1 MGGEN
6 ETSKNALTEL
16 YYNLSLEVLSE
27 EYTESAAYQ
36 AIGNLV
42 VEISFELQKS
52 IRSNKLKRK
61 EDEEKNKKIKE
72 EMFKFKPETTD
83 FQKTEQQIVQS
94 IMDNE
99 PFLLQKKTKN
109 NYVEP
114 KPEKIDE
121 IENEYDKNKKDYL
134 QTAFEFNKV
143 DLSTAKDTLKK
154 KKDGILDA
162 ATDLP
167 SDNVKI
173 DDDVKI
179 DDIIIDDHGFFD
191 EKDLKQED
199 REYLKNLLKKQTLQK
214 SEH

>member
-52 IRSNKLKRK
+52 IRSNKLKRE
-61 EDEEKNKKIKE
+61 EDKEKNKKKKE

-99 PFLLQKKTKN
+99 PFLLQKKQKT
-109 NYVEP
+109 
-114 KPEKIDE
+114 
-121 IENEYDKNKKDYL
+121 
-134 QTAFEFNKV
+134 TM
-143 DLSTAKDTLKK
+143 LSQNLKK
-154 KKDGILDA
+154 
-162 ATDLP
+162 
-167 SDNVKI
+167 
-173 DDDVKI
+173 
-179 DDIIIDDHGFFD
+179 
-191 EKDLKQED
+191 
-199 REYLKNLLKKQTLQK
+199 
-214 SEH
+214 

>member
-6 ETSKNALTEL
+6 ETSKNALTEF

-72 EMFKFKPETTD
+72 EMFKLKPETTD